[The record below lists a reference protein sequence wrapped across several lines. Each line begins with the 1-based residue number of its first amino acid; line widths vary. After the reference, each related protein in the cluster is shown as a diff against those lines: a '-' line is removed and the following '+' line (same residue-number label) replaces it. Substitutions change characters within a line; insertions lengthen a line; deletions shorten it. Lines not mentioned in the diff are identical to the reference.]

1 MELVLRNCLSC
12 PLPFFSFSS
21 SSSSSSSSWIVL
33 DLVSGLDLV
42 PTTGDATEASLSARE
57 IAEKPQNPH
66 YQAHNPHQNQNAILF
81 PPSSESD

>member
-12 PLPFFSFSS
+12 PLPFLS

-57 IAEKPQNPH
+57 IAEKPHNPH
-66 YQAHNPHQNQNAILF
+66 Y
-81 PPSSESD
+81 

>member
-12 PLPFFSFSS
+12 PLPFSFFFSSS

-42 PTTGDATEASLSARE
+42 LTTGDATEASLSARE
-57 IAEKPQNPH
+57 IAEKPQNPY
-66 YQAHNPHQNQNAILF
+66 YQARNPNQN
-81 PPSSESD
+81 